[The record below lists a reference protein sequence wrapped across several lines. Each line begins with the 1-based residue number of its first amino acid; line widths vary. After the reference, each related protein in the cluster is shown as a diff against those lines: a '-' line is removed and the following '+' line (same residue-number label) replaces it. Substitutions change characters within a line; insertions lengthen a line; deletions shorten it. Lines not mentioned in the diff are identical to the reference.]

1 MGRTDYSND
10 PDVQAMLAFQ
20 QGDKRAFEQLMIKYF
35 PRVLNFIF
43 RYVGDKAVAED
54 LTQEVFIQVYK
65 SSSRYK
71 VQSKWSTWLFTIA
84 KNLSLNELRKR
95 RIKIQSLDSTHDT
108 GDGHVQVQLAD
119 SDQLDPAAQMLKK
132 EKNRLIRQAI
142 LDLPENQKTAVLL
155 RRYEQF
161 SYDQIAEVMNTTPKA
176 VKSLL
181 NRAKENLRTS
191 LRKVWQDK

>member
-1 MGRTDYSND
+1 MGPSDYLTD

-43 RYVGDKAVAED
+43 RYVGDRSLAED
-54 LTQEVFIQVYK
+54 LTQEVFIKVYK
-65 SSSRYK
+65 SAPHYQVK
-71 VQSKWSTWLFTIA
+71 SKLSTWIFTIA
-84 KNLSLNELRKR
+84 KNISLNELRKHR
-95 RIKIQSLDSTHDT
+95 VRIQSLDATHDT
-108 GDGHVQVQLAD
+108 GEGHVQVQLAD
-119 SDQLDPAAQMLKK
+119 ANQLDPAEQILKS
-132 EKNRLIRQAI
+132 EKNKLIRQAI

-161 SYDQIAEVMNTTPKA
+161 SYDQIAQVMKTTPKA

-181 NRAKENLRTS
+181 NRAKENLRIS
-191 LRKVWQDK
+191 LQKLWKNG